1 MSNQNKHKENNIE
14 QKFPQNDYA
23 CDVCEQN
30 QTSGSIFDWA
40 MIIFVLVFVEKE
52 IFCLIARLLFEEVNT
67 FRFITSIVI
76 HSVTFKEFLRFFTL
90 FNLCTEFSI
99 LIQFMYTVQNFF
111 SDKT

>member
-1 MSNQNKHKENNIE
+1 
-14 QKFPQNDYA
+14 
-23 CDVCEQN
+23 
-30 QTSGSIFDWA
+30 

-52 IFCLIARLLFEEVNT
+52 IFCLIARLLFEVLL
-67 FRFITSIVI
+67 SIVI